1 MIKPRLPMS
10 AHIYL
15 NNGQVED
22 PAQVTLRRL
31 SDMASYYQDAAAV
44 QSLLSEDPLIYR
56 VYMPKQPGELIG
68 LYAATSVI
76 EPGIV
81 GTEFYMTKGHFH
93 KEQNAPEIYLTLS
106 GQGVLLMQ
114 NHDREVQIHEMGA
127 GDISYIPGEWAHRTI
142 NTGDTPLV
150 FFAVWPVDAGH
161 NYASIEKS
169 GFIRR
174 VLKGEDGLQMI
185 VNVPT

>member
-1 MIKPRLPMS
+1 ML
-10 AHIYL
+10 AHINL
-15 NNGQVED
+15 EHGQVKD
-22 PAQVTLRRL
+22 PAQVTMRRL
-31 SDMASYYQDAAAV
+31 SDMASHYQDAAAV
-44 QSLLSEDPLIYR
+44 QSLLKEDPVIYR

-114 NHDREVQIHEMGA
+114 NHEREIQIHEIEA

-142 NTGDTPLV
+142 NTGDAPLV

-161 NYASIEKS
+161 NYESIEKS

-174 VLKGEDGLQMI
+174 VLKGEDGLKMI
-185 VNVPT
+185 VNVPAKE